1 MKNIRN
7 NQSNIETKK
16 KNEFK
21 KWKTEKENAIW
32 FRNQQFWGLC
42 NYLIKIDKVD
52 STAQHKL
59 YIRKRARSLQSV
71 TETS

>member
-52 STAQHKL
+52 STAQTVHP
-59 YIRKRARSLQSV
+59 
-71 TETS
+71 